1 MKISSSPNYLYTSL
15 KLISSIYRE
24 NFYHYIK
31 LSLTIIITFL
41 VSKIFTPLKA
51 TSVAKVL
58 ESIHN
63 KIIKDEACILIFDSK
78 LIIFFY

>member
-51 TSVAKVL
+51 TSVAMKPSKKVQ
-58 ESIHN
+58 ES
-63 KIIKDEACILIFDSK
+63 EAGNRRHK
-78 LIIFFY
+78 VME